1 MFPLAPLPCIQVHRP
16 SPNARLRHL
25 AQCILPTA
33 TTLNSNPHRKT
44 QNMWRRRR
52 RGEKKKARLSVF
64 TFLKPQKND
73 TKWRFLSASVSTE
86 IRFLKEN
93 CLWSKSKGY
102 GRLLFVKETEKNP
115 FWKSSL
121 FLCSSLPSPLLL
133 RFICLS
139 FLFAPVPLP
148 PFLTASLVNTV
159 HHHSIHPCAEKVR
172 SNDAES
178 AEPFKVETGV
188 EFSFG
193 SVLVQPSPHCISVYT
208 CPFVGQTF

>member
-1 MFPLAPLPCIQVHRP
+1 MLV
-16 SPNARLRHL
+16 SD
-25 AQCILPTA
+25 ILHSAFCQQP
-33 TTLNSNPHRKT
+33 PHWTRTHTEKHKICEEEEE
-44 QNMWRRRR
+44 
-52 RGEKKKARLSVF
+52 GGGKKKKARLSVF

-102 GRLLFVKETEKNP
+102 GRLLFVKETQKKKP

-139 FLFAPVPLP
+139 FLFAPVLLPL
-148 PFLTASLVNTV
+148 FLTASPVNTV
-159 HHHSIHPCAEKVR
+159 HHHSIHPSVCRKSAIKWCRVR
-172 SNDAES
+172 RA
-178 AEPFKVETGV
+178 
-188 EFSFG
+188 
-193 SVLVQPSPHCISVYT
+193 L
-208 CPFVGQTF
+208 

>member
-1 MFPLAPLPCIQVHRP
+1 MLV
-16 SPNARLRHL
+16 SD
-25 AQCILPTA
+25 ILHSAFCQQP
-33 TTLNSNPHRKT
+33 PHWTRTHTEKHKICEEEEGG
-44 QNMWRRRR
+44 
-52 RGEKKKARLSVF
+52 GEKKKARLSVF

-102 GRLLFVKETEKNP
+102 GRLLFVKETQKKNP

-148 PFLTASLVNTV
+148 PFLTASPVNTV
-159 HHHSIHPCAEKVR
+159 HHHSIHPSVCRKSAIKWCRVR
-172 SNDAES
+172 RA
-178 AEPFKVETGV
+178 
-188 EFSFG
+188 
-193 SVLVQPSPHCISVYT
+193 L
-208 CPFVGQTF
+208 

>member
-1 MFPLAPLPCIQVHRP
+1 MFPLAPLPCIQVHRL

-52 RGEKKKARLSVF
+52 RGEKKEGSTLRLHVSKATKEWHKVKIPVCVCQHRDQVFKGKLSVV
-64 TFLKPQKND
+64 KVKG
-73 TKWRFLSASVSTE
+73 
-86 IRFLKEN
+86 
-93 CLWSKSKGY
+93 LWEAPFCK
-102 GRLLFVKETEKNP
+102 RNTEKKP

-148 PFLTASLVNTV
+148 PFLTASPVNTV
-159 HHHSIHPCAEKVR
+159 HHHSIHPSVCRKSAIKWCRVR
-172 SNDAES
+172 RA
-178 AEPFKVETGV
+178 
-188 EFSFG
+188 
-193 SVLVQPSPHCISVYT
+193 L
-208 CPFVGQTF
+208 